1 MGPVNRAAVGTCA
14 SSVDDGVR
22 RFPPPGLAP
31 LGHRNYAL
39 YWVGQLV
46 SMSGT
51 WIELTATSWLLYQ
64 LTDSPFLLGLN
75 GVFRA
80 GPIFA
85 FALIGGTVAD
95 RVERRRLLLITQSAS
110 VVTSLVLGALVVTGH
125 VVFWH
130 VYAISL
136 INATIAAFD
145 APGRQSLFPMLVP
158 RGQLQNAITL
168 NAMLFQTGQLVGPAV
183 AGVLIAR
190 VGIAAPFFVNAISY
204 FAIIGA
210 LLAMRIPPIA
220 SHGPRGS
227 IRAEL
232 VGGLR
237 YVRASAILPLVLAI
251 EATLSMFG
259 HNQALITIFAR
270 DILGAGPEG
279 LGLLLSSIG
288 AGAMAGMV
296 LLVLVGD
303 IRRKGAFMLA
313 SGGLYALTL
322 LSFAW
327 SRSFPLSVAVLAG
340 LGFADA
346 TWGTMRNAIA
356 QLAAEDAYR
365 GRVMSLI
372 VMVSRGLTSASQLE
386 TGVATALL
394 GAPGAAT
401 VGALAIAGA
410 LAAAA
415 TRAKALR
422 DFTAPGPRRQV
433 PQAAPAGGE

>member
-1 MGPVNRAAVGTCA
+1 M
-14 SSVDDGVR
+14 S

-110 VVTSLVLGALVVTGH
+110 VVTSLALGALVVTGH

-130 VYAISL
+130 VYVISL

-190 VGIAAPFFVNAISY
+190 VSIAAPFFVNAISY
-204 FAIIGA
+204 FAIIGG

-220 SHGPRGS
+220 PRAGRGS
-227 IRAEL
+227 IRADL

-270 DILGAGPEG
+270 DVLGAGAEG

-288 AGAMAGMV
+288 AGAIAGMV

-313 SGGLYALTL
+313 SGGVYAIAL
-322 LSFAW
+322 LIFAW
-327 SRSFPLSVAVLAG
+327 SRSFPLSVAVLAV

-372 VMVSRGLTSASQLE
+372 VIVSRGLTSASQLE

-401 VGALAIAGA
+401 IGALAIGGA
-410 LAAAA
+410 LTAAA

-422 DFTAPGPRRQV
+422 DFTAPAPRRQV
-433 PQAAPAGGE
+433 PQVAPAGGE